1 MDVDTSLERVLPS
14 QNIKSIINPS
24 LPSLDQMMEID
35 SSIDH
40 KKKVFVYPEPSDIQ
54 NRGPIEFVIHESP
67 GYYLDVSSILVDVKL
82 QLQGAAGARDGGDV
96 AAWRAYFIN
105 NLSQTL
111 WSTIKVSLNGTN
123 IESNYY
129 NQQLSN
135 LNHILTT
142 PNIIVQERGQ
152 VQGAFEIDTNTLIET
167 LNAAHI
173 AQQPIVDRIAFS
185 KSDEIHLTAALQLDL
200 STATKFLPDGVT
212 MKITLEPSQ
221 PQFLI
226 KRTDDEGATRVN
238 HTFSINTARL
248 LVTKVKPSDGVL
260 ISEAKRLAA
269 KPFEYLIRRKCVVD
283 TVFQTGAREFSITRP
298 FQAVI
303 PNKLYI
309 FMVNQAGARGSYHRH
324 PFFYGHNNLQSYS
337 IKLDGLEISG
347 HETGEGLVQTYVES
361 LRAHGED
368 YFIPYSL
375 YKHSC
380 FVICVDTNQ
389 GSDLNTLAVER
400 RGNLQISLRTRA
412 NIGET
417 LLVYVVGV
425 LDSTFTI
432 DDNKT
437 VTTQYQY

>member
-14 QNIKSIINPS
+14 QNIKPIINPN
-24 LPSLDQMMEID
+24 LPSLDQKMEID

-40 KKKVFVYPEPSDIQ
+40 TKKVYVYPEPSDIQ
-54 NRGPIEFVIHESP
+54 NGGPIEFVIHDSP
-67 GYYLDVSSILVDVKL
+67 GYYLDVSSILVDVKVRL
-82 QLQGAAGARDGGDV
+82 LSADRNRNGLD
-96 AAWRAYFIN
+96 AWRAYFLN

-135 LNHILTT
+135 LNHILST
-142 PNIIVQERGQ
+142 PNIIVKERGRI
-152 VQGAFEIDTNTLIET
+152 QGAFEISTDTLIET
-167 LNAAHI
+167 LDGPHI
-173 AQQPIVDRIAFS
+173 ARQPIVDRIAFS
-185 KSDEIHLTAALQLDL
+185 KAEEIHLTAALQLDL
-200 STATKFLPDGVT
+200 STATKYLPDGIT
-212 MKITLEPSQ
+212 MKIILEPSP
-221 PQFLI
+221 PQYLI
-226 KRTDDEGATRVN
+226 KRTDVAGGTKIN
-238 HTFSINTARL
+238 HTFSINSARL
-248 LVTKVKPSDGVL
+248 QVTKVKPSDGVL
-260 ISEAKRLAA
+260 ISETKLLDARA
-269 KPFEYLIRRKCVVD
+269 FEYLIRRKVVVD
-283 TVFQTGAREFSITRP
+283 TVFQAGASELSIMRP

-309 FMVNQAGARGSYHRH
+309 FMVKQAGARGTYHRH
-324 PFFYGHNNLQSYS
+324 PFFYGDNNLQSYS
-337 IKLDGLEISG
+337 VKIDGLEISG

-400 RGNLQISLRTRA
+400 RGNLQISLRMRE
-412 NIGET
+412 NIDET

-432 DDNKT
+432 DSNKT

>member
-1 MDVDTSLERVLPS
+1 MDVDTSIERVLPS
-14 QNIKSIINPS
+14 QNIKSIINPN
-24 LPSLDQMMEID
+24 LPSLDQLMEID
-35 SSIDH
+35 SSIEH
-40 KKKVFVYPEPSDIQ
+40 KKQLFVYPEPSDIQ
-54 NRGPIEFVIHESP
+54 NRGPIEFVIHDSP
-67 GYYLDVSSILVDVKL
+67 GYYLEVSSILLDVKL
-82 QLQGAAGARDGGDV
+82 QLRDAEGAR
-96 AAWRAYFIN
+96 AAPDTWRAYFLN

-142 PNIIVQERGQ
+142 PNIIVKERGQ
-152 VQGAFEIDTNTLIET
+152 VQGAFPIEPNTLIET
-167 LNAAHI
+167 LNAGHI
-173 AQQPIVDRIAFS
+173 AVPAIADRITFS
-185 KSDEIHLTAALQLDL
+185 KANEIHLTAALQLDL

-212 MKITLEPSQ
+212 VKIILEPSQ

-226 KRTDDEGATRVN
+226 KRTDLEATRIN
-238 HTFSINTARL
+238 HQFSISSARL
-248 LVTKVKPSDGVL
+248 HVTKVKPSDGVL
-260 ISEAKRLAA
+260 ISEAKRLSA
-269 KPFEYLIRRKCVVD
+269 KPFEYLIRRKVAVD
-283 TVFQTGAREFSITRP
+283 QVFQAGASEFSITRP
-298 FQAVI
+298 FQAII

-324 PFFYGHNNLQSYS
+324 PFWYGNNTLQSYS
-337 IKLDGLEISG
+337 VKVDGLEISG
-347 HETGEGLVQTYVES
+347 HDLGVGLVQTYVES

-368 YFIPYSL
+368 YFIPYNL
-375 YKHSC
+375 YKQSC

-412 NIGET
+412 NIGQS
-417 LLVYVVGV
+417 LIVYVVGV

-432 DDNKT
+432 DENKT
-437 VTTQYQY
+437 VTTHYQY